1 MLPKEFETRMEMLLK
16 EKYPLLKDELENK
29 DPSRAFRINTIKA
42 SASLFEGKALFKAT
56 PVPFAENGYYFSE
69 DKIGNHPYHHA
80 GAIYVQDPSAMAT
93 VNALE
98 IQKGWRVLDMC
109 AAPGGKTT
117 QLAEKIGKEGL
128 LFSNE
133 YVPSRCKLMVG
144 NLERLGTTN
153 TVAINTDAKTLSE
166 WFSSCFDLVLADVPC
181 SGEGMFRKNE
191 QAVKMWSEENVAACA
206 KRQKEIIN
214 YGAKTVKA
222 GGYLL
227 YSTCTFS
234 LEENEMQID
243 EFLTTHPEFS
253 LVPVCESLKA
263 HTENG
268 FTFEGAKSN
277 DLHLCRRFYPHV
289 SKGEGQFFALLRKN
303 EGSEGSYLYKDA
315 SVPLSRIETDTVNE
329 FLSKNLLEYKDLCIR
344 KYNNNI
350 IALKKDA
357 PIPPRSVFCAGVL
370 LGSINKNL
378 FTPHH
383 HLFSALGD
391 RFIRKIDLPLSDS
404 RVYSYLHGDVIPVE
418 NCENGFACVRVDGI
432 SLGGAKIVDGM
443 AKNHYPKG
451 LRIN

>member
-1 MLPKEFETRMEMLLK
+1 MLPKEFESRMEMLLK
-16 EKYPLLKDELENK
+16 DKYPLLKEELESK

-42 SASLFEGKALFKAT
+42 EPSLFKGRSLFNSE
-56 PVPFAENGYYFSE
+56 PVSFAENGFYFSE

-93 VNALE
+93 VNAVNIE
-98 IQKGWRVLDMC
+98 KGWRVLDMC
-109 AAPGGKTT
+109 SAPGGKTT
-117 QLAEKIGKEGL
+117 QLAEKIGEEGL

-144 NLERLGTTN
+144 NLERLGTAN
-153 TVAINTDAKTLSE
+153 TVALNTDSKTLSE

-181 SGEGMFRKNE
+181 SGEGMFRKNA
-191 QAVKMWSEENVAACA
+191 QAIQMWSKDNVIACA

-243 EFLTTHPEFS
+243 EFLSAHPDFS
-253 LVPVCESLKA
+253 LVPVSENIIA
-263 HTENG
+263 HTEDG
-268 FTFEGAKSN
+268 FSFEGAKSKE
-277 DLHLCRRFYPHV
+277 LHLCRRFYPHV
-289 SKGEGQFFALLRKN
+289 SKGEGQFFALLKRN
-303 EGSEGSYLYKDA
+303 EGENGRFLYKDA
-315 SVPLSRIETDTVNE
+315 SAQLSRAESDVVND
-329 FLSKNLLEYKDLCIR
+329 FLKKNLLEYKDLCVR
-344 KYNNNI
+344 KYNNNV

-357 PIPPRSVFCAGVL
+357 PIPPKSVFCAGVL
-370 LGSINKNL
+370 LGSISKNL

-383 HLFSALGD
+383 HLFSALGH
-391 RFIRKIDLPLSDS
+391 RFIRRIDLSLDDP
-404 RVYSYLHGDVIPVE
+404 RVYSYMHGDVIAV
-418 NCENGFACVRVDGI
+418 NGYENGYASVLVDGVC
-432 SLGGAKIVDGM
+432 LGGAKIVDGM

>member
-42 SASLFEGKALFKAT
+42 TPSLLNGKALFKAT
-56 PVPFAENGYYFSE
+56 PIPFAENGYYFSE

-98 IQKGWRVLDMC
+98 IEKGWRILDMC
-109 AAPGGKTT
+109 SAPGGKTT
-117 QLAEKIGKEGL
+117 QLAEKIGADGL

-191 QAVKMWSEENVAACA
+191 QAVKMWSKENVIACA
-206 KRQKEIIN
+206 KRQKEIIE
-214 YGAKTVKA
+214 YGAKTVKT

-243 EFLTTHPEFS
+243 EFLSTHPEFS
-253 LVPVCESLKA
+253 LVPVGEALKN
-263 HTENG
+263 HTEDG
-268 FTFEGAKSN
+268 FTFEGAKSKE
-277 DLHLCRRFYPHV
+277 LHLCRRFYPHV
-289 SKGEGQFFALLRKN
+289 SKGEGQFIALLRKN
-303 EGSEGSYLYKDA
+303 EGDEGAYLYKDA
-315 SVPLSRIETDTVNE
+315 STPLSRAEAEIVND

-357 PIPPRSVFCAGVL
+357 PIPPKSVFCAGVL

-391 RFIRKIDLPLSDS
+391 RFIRKIDLSLDDA
-404 RVYSYLHGDVIPVE
+404 RVYSYMHGDVIPVE
-418 NCENGFACVRVDGI
+418 KENGFACVQVDGI